1 MVTETASNADRTTL
15 DTGDRRQPLSVLD
28 LAMVQSGASSGSAL
42 RDATALATWAEQL
55 GYTRF
60 WVAEHHNMAT
70 VASTVPAVL
79 MAHVAASTSTIK
91 VGSGGVMLPNH
102 APLAIA
108 EQFAML
114 EALHPGRI
122 DLGVGRAP
130 GTDGATAAALR
141 RRTDHHD
148 DEHFP
153 RNLID
158 VMGLLGDERTD
169 HGLWEQFRATPVAGS
184 NPAVI
189 LLGSS
194 GFSAQLAGILG
205 LPFAFAH
212 HFDMGGTVQAVAI
225 YRENFEPSPILD
237 EPYTIV
243 TASTIAADTSDEAE
257 WLAGPARLRRY
268 GMRTGRMLPLLPPDE
283 AAAHEEFARATA
295 MATSSL
301 LGTGAEVATGL
312 ADLAARTEASEL
324 MLHTSTY
331 GLQERIRS
339 LELIAE
345 VWPPGG
351 GGAARGDDGRGDE
364 GRRTSEDRSAEIG
377 AGAGDEGRSTGEGQS
392 AEIGAER

>member
-1 MVTETASNADRTTL
+1 MAERT
-15 DTGDRRQPLSVLD
+15 DQPLSVLD
-28 LAMVQSGASSGSAL
+28 LAMVRADGSSTDAL
-42 RDATALATWAEQL
+42 REATALAIRAEQL

-79 MAHVAASTSTIK
+79 MAHVAASTNSIK

-108 EQFAML
+108 EQFALL

-130 GTDGATAAALR
+130 GTDRATAVALR
-141 RRTDHHD
+141 RTADHHAE
-148 DEHFP
+148 EHFP

-158 VMGLLGDERTD
+158 VMGLLGDQRTEQ
-169 HGLWEQFRATPVAGS
+169 GLWDQFRATPVAGS
-184 NPAVI
+184 SPSVV

-205 LPFAFAH
+205 LPFGFAH
-212 HFDMGGTVQAVAI
+212 HFDMGGTVQAVEI
-225 YRENFEPSPILD
+225 YRDNFEPSPILA

-243 TASTIAADTSDEAE
+243 TASAIAAATHEEAE

-283 AAAHEEFARATA
+283 AAAHEHFEQAVA
-295 MATSSL
+295 MPTSSL
-301 LGTGAEVATGL
+301 LGTAEEVADGL
-312 ADLAARTEASEL
+312 RSLAGRTEASEL
-324 MLHTSTY
+324 MLHTSTH
-331 GLQERIRS
+331 GLAERIRS

-345 VWPPGG
+345 VWPPS
-351 GGAARGDDGRGDE
+351 GAPVTNSVPE
-364 GRRTSEDRSAEIG
+364 PSEVS
-377 AGAGDEGRSTGEGQS
+377 S
-392 AEIGAER
+392 